1 MWCASRASAHSTTSP
16 TLVRV
21 RSLIRWWCTAPQ
33 SSSDGTGASAGSTE
47 PAGSAAPRS
56 DSTTI
61 RAPPSIA
68 AVTSAQISASRP
80 RRAAPPPATRYRPSA
95 TCAAK
100 PGRLPSSLM

>member
-16 TLVRV
+16 TWVRV
-21 RSLIRWWCTAPQ
+21 RSLIRWWCTAPH
-33 SSSDGTGASAGSTE
+33 SSSDGMGASAGSTS

-61 RAPPSIA
+61 RAPASIA

-80 RRAAPPPATRYRPSA
+80 RSAAPPPATR
-95 TCAAK
+95 
-100 PGRLPSSLM
+100 